1 MKINDSNYVDLVVGH
16 LNTPYGP
23 VVSNSDLLDA
33 LRAGS
38 LSVVQDEASRAILSS
53 LFIECTGAMIGSLCA
68 REGIDLQKAHDLY
81 KEIVASGE
89 QPRVFAWEDAV
100 KEILE

>member
-23 VVSNSDLLDA
+23 VVSNPDLLSA
-33 LRAGS
+33 LRTGS

-53 LFIECTGAMIGSLCA
+53 LFIECT
-68 REGIDLQKAHDLY
+68 
-81 KEIVASGE
+81 V
-89 QPRVFAWEDAV
+89 P
-100 KEILE
+100 

>member
-38 LSVVQDEASRAILSS
+38 GVCQ
-53 LFIECTGAMIGSLCA
+53 GSWNMSHA
-68 REGIDLQKAHDLY
+68 AFN
-81 KEIVASGE
+81 S
-89 QPRVFAWEDAV
+89 F
-100 KEILE
+100 